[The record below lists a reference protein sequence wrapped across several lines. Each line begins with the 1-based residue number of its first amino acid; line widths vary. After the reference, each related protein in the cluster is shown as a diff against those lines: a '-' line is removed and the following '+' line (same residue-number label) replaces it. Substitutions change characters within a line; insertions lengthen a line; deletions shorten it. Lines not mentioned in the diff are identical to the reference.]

1 MATEPTQQ
9 EEHAAN
15 TANANA
21 AHREAYDYWGYLFQD
36 DKCGTRKLDGL
47 LRGIAEVIVSI
58 LRRLA
63 SSTLLGRMGTDACHR
78 RARSL
83 NPATRLI

>member
-1 MATEPTQQ
+1 MATEPAQQ

-15 TANANA
+15 TANATA
-21 AHREAYDYWGYLFQD
+21 AHREAYDYWGYLFQE

-47 LRGIAEVIVSI
+47 LRGIAEVIVSTM
-58 LRRLA
+58 RRLA
-63 SSTLLGRMGTDACHR
+63 GSTLLGQMVTDACHR
-78 RARSL
+78 RATSL